1 MGIETSGHDHIKALL
16 PWQLSALSPPRF
28 PEMVERGKWDECEPC
43 ESDGQG
49 GVDGGGV
56 APTVICEIR
65 HKGEGD
71 GEQKEDTAVL
81 YIM

>member
-1 MGIETSGHDHIKALL
+1 MRCHPPDSQRWAKEESEMSVSRVRAMDKVVLMG
-16 PWQLSALSPPRF
+16 
-28 PEMVERGKWDECEPC
+28 
-43 ESDGQG
+43 
-49 GVDGGGV
+49 GGGV